1 MGMMSSLRR
10 LSKKRPV
17 LGILFV
23 VVLSIGLVGS
33 YAIFSAPKTPVVP
46 QASQAQT
53 PDANQQAE
61 AMQKAAQEQIGKL
74 ETDIGNLQKELQ
86 AKPNDAA
93 TALKLG
99 DSQYNLGTL
108 YLFVNNDQEKAAA
121 TFKGAVASYQQ
132 VLKLNPK
139 EKGINLRLAGA
150 ALYAGDSKLAED
162 NFQAAIKADPNDNNA
177 RMTYGMYLASMKGD
191 YQGAIDQW
199 QEVLKHNPDKDTA
212 SQVQEMIKQAQAAQQ
227 NANTPA
233 PKQPQANQ
241 PPAAGG
247 QAPANGGQPP
257 AGGGQPP
264 ASGGQGSGQ

>member
-33 YAIFSAPKTPVVP
+33 YAIFSAPKTPGVP
-46 QASQAQT
+46 PASQAQT
-53 PDANQQAE
+53 PDANQQQAE

-212 SQVQEMIKQAQAAQQ
+212 SQVQEMIKQAEAAKES
-227 NANTPA
+227 ANKPV
-233 PKQPQANQ
+233 P
-241 PPAAGG
+241 G
-247 QAPANGGQPP
+247 QSP
-257 AGGGQPP
+257 AGGGQSP
-264 ASGGQGSGQ
+264 

>member
-10 LSKKRPV
+10 LGKRRPV

-33 YAIFSAPKTPVVP
+33 YAIFSTPKAPVAPSE
-46 QASQAQT
+46 SQAQA

-61 AMQKAAQEQIGKL
+61 AMQKAAQEQISKL
-74 ETDIGNLQKELQ
+74 ETDIANLQKDLQ
-86 AKPNDAA
+86 AKPGDIA
-93 TALKLG
+93 TAVKLG

-108 YLFVNNDQEKAAA
+108 YLFVNGDQEKATR
-121 TFKGAVASYQQ
+121 TFKAAVATYQQ
-132 VLKLNPK
+132 VLKLNPA

-199 QEVLKHNPDKDTA
+199 QEILKHNPDKDLAT
-212 SQVQEMIKQAQAAQQ
+212 QVQEMIKQAETAKQD
-227 NANTPA
+227 ANKSA
-233 PKQPQANQ
+233 ANQ
-241 PPAAGG
+241 PPANQP
-247 QAPANGGQPP
+247 QAN
-257 AGGGQPP
+257 
-264 ASGGQGSGQ
+264 GGQGSGK